1 MQTYFEGLHAY
12 RELGRHEI
20 HPASD
25 GDDFAEAF
33 VILGLTEIFKGHENL
48 PLGTSMQVA
57 RRVLRDAPLLTS
69 QATILTDGE
78 ARSACRFAQRILE
91 ERLRITLCRH
101 CYRPDANRP
110 DANRPDAYTDF
121 ISFCLHCPTPMV

>member
-57 RRVLRDAPLLTS
+57 RRVLRDAPLLAPNVPPEAS
-69 QATILTDGE
+69 QLILLTNRE
-78 ARSACRFAQRILE
+78 AQSACRFDQRI
-91 ERLRITLCRH
+91 
-101 CYRPDANRP
+101 
-110 DANRPDAYTDF
+110 
-121 ISFCLHCPTPMV
+121 V